1 MTGSEQ
7 ASDGT
12 TNINPF
18 CPKRPD
24 LLTIGHV
31 KSICVYCGSSAGTD
45 PAFAAAA
52 HDVGEM
58 LASSGIRLVYGGGR
72 VGLMGIVANSV
83 LAAGGEVVGVIPRG
97 LFSREVPHTGL
108 TEMIE
113 VGSIHERKQRMFELS
128 DAFVALPGGL
138 GTLEELAEVATWA
151 QLGMHRK
158 PIATLDVNGYWA
170 GLHGFL
176 KTAVDAGLM
185 KAENRK
191 LIVNVTDGADALL
204 PALRAY
210 RAEPVPKWIG
220 LGQT

>member
-1 MTGSEQ
+1 
-7 ASDGT
+7 
-12 TNINPF
+12 
-18 CPKRPD
+18 
-24 LLTIGHV
+24 
-31 KSICVYCGSSAGTD
+31 
-45 PAFAAAA
+45 
-52 HDVGEM
+52 M
-58 LASSGIRLVYGGGR
+58 LARNGIRLIYGGGR

-83 LAAGGEVVGVIPRG
+83 LAAGGEAVGVVPRG
-97 LFSREVPHTGL
+97 LFSREVPHTDL
-108 TEMIE
+108 TELIE
-113 VGSIHERKQRMFELS
+113 VGSMHERKQRMFEMS

-176 KTAVDAGLM
+176 KTAAEAGLL

-191 LIVNVTDGADALL
+191 LIINVTDGVDALL

-210 RAEPVPKWIG
+210 HVEPVPKWIG